1 MSITLILGLSISFQ
15 LAAAI
20 LALRLIRISGRRWAW
35 ILISLAITL
44 MAIRRLLTLWGII
57 TGHKPGPIDWTAEW
71 VALITS
77 LLLFL
82 GIYLIRPLFRSVRK
96 SEESLRESEKRYRTL
111 FENSREVIAITTPEG
126 KIIDI
131 NPYGLEFFGYTRK
144 EMLEL
149 NTQELYAD
157 PSQREHFLEEVKEK
171 GFVRDFEVKL
181 HNKNGEE
188 RDCLLTFTL
197 WEEIRKN
204 TFGYQGIIRD
214 NTKKKLAD
222 DQVRASLLEKETLL
236 KEIHHRVKNNLQII
250 SSLLNLP
257 LRKIQDP
264 LAVEIFKESQNRVKT
279 MAFIHEQLYQ
289 SQDLSRIDFAKYVQN
304 LTANLVNSFGFRAGG
319 VQLNFEIEQI
329 FLEINLA
336 IPLALILNELISNCL
351 KYAFPSTG
359 EELGPDLFQP
369 EIRVSLHN
377 IKENEY
383 VLTVRDNGVSFPQ
396 GWDVEQSPSLGLR
409 LIRALT
415 VQINGGFEIHS
426 NQGTEFVLR
435 FSC

>member
-1 MSITLILGLSISFQ
+1 MNIILILGLSISFQ
-15 LAAAI
+15 LAAAV
-20 LALRLIRISGRRWAW
+20 LALRLIRISGRRQAW
-35 ILISLAITL
+35 ILISLAVTL
-44 MAIRRLLTLWGII
+44 MAIRRLLTLWGIV
-57 TGHKPGPIDWTAEW
+57 TGHRPAPVDWSAEW

-77 LLLFL
+77 GLLFL
-82 GIYLIRPLFRSVRK
+82 GIYLIRPLFRLVKK

-111 FENSREVIAITTPEG
+111 FENSREIIVITTPEG

-149 NTQELYAD
+149 NTQELYVD
-157 PSQREHFLEEVKEK
+157 PSQRERFKEEVEEK
-171 GFVRDFEVKL
+171 GFVRDYEVRLRK
-181 HNKNGEE
+181 KDGEE
-188 RDCLLTFTL
+188 RDCLFTFTL
-197 WEEIRKN
+197 WEEPGGS

-214 NTKKKLAD
+214 NTKRKQAD

-264 LAVEIFKESQNRVKT
+264 QAVEIFKESQNRVKT

-304 LTANLVNSFGFRAGG
+304 LTANLVSSFGFRAGG
-319 VQLNFEIEQI
+319 VQFTVEIEQI
-329 FLEINLA
+329 FLEINTA
-336 IPLALILNELISNCL
+336 IPLALIINELISNCL
-351 KYAFPSTG
+351 KYAFPST
-359 EELGPDLFQP
+359 EEDPESALFQP
-369 EIRVSLHN
+369 EIRVSLQY
-377 IKENEY
+377 IKEKEY
-383 VLTVRDNGVSFPQ
+383 VLIVRDNGVSFPQ
-396 GWDVEQSPSLGLR
+396 GWDIEQSPSLGLR